1 MDLKPYYDEAVAA
14 EAEVQRIAAEI
25 DTLFRDGTDEGK
37 KKALEMRPALDEAQT
52 KLDDANAFYE
62 KMQNATRPNDVL
74 KNFIPASETDADPE
88 EGSQPSVVK
97 RADFDKMSPKNQY
110 DFIHLGGTVED

>member
-1 MDLKPYYDEAVAA
+1 MDLKPYYDEAVSA

-52 KLDDANAFYE
+52 KLDDAKAFYE

-88 EGSQPSVVK
+88 EDKQPSVIK
-97 RADFDKMSPKNQY
+97 RVDYDKLSPVDRAN
-110 DFIHLGGTVED
+110 FIHSGGKVED